1 MSITAL
7 SSMTHSASGFRESCA
22 GAVILLVAAFA
33 NSAAASNPRAVE
45 SVLPAL
51 AYGAS
56 CSSTVHVQNL
66 ADTPVSI
73 EVEAHRASGAL
84 APLAGR
90 GSRMIRLEPGQQG
103 EYRLDI
109 DEETTGAWVRMRETI
124 PESSPAPVVA
134 LSGATECRAGDQLRV
149 VNREVA
155 FPTRN
160 PWFSADT
167 ASLQG
172 ALVALVNTSEQ
183 AARASACYSAGN
195 LYSVPDPAQPV
206 TELRELCSATVDV
219 QIPPFGTREIPVER
233 NGNSHFSLRTR
244 GDAIVLQMLR
254 GGNEGVRIYSVD
266 STIRFGE
273 EVAQPNH

>member
-1 MSITAL
+1 MRRIAVRRKSV
-7 SSMTHSASGFRESCA
+7 SAA
-22 GAVILLVAAFA
+22 ILLAAFA
-33 NSAAASNPRAVE
+33 NSAAAPSQRVIE

-56 CSSTVHVQNL
+56 CSSTVRVQNL
-66 ADTPVSI
+66 ADTSVSI

-84 APLAGR
+84 AALTGIAT
-90 GSRMIRLEPGQQG
+90 RMIRLDPGQQG

-109 DEETTGAWVRMRETI
+109 DEETTAAWVRLRESV
-124 PESSPAPVVA
+124 PESRPAPVVA

-160 PWFSADT
+160 PWFSGDT
-167 ASLQG
+167 AGLRG
-172 ALVALVNTSEQ
+172 AQIALVNTSEH
-183 AARASACYSAGN
+183 AARASACYSAGS
-195 LYSVPDPAQPV
+195 LYSVPDAMQPMA
-206 TELRELCSATVDV
+206 ELRELCSATLDA

-254 GGNEGVRIYSVD
+254 GGGDGVRIFSVD
-266 STIRFGE
+266 STIQFGE
-273 EVAQPNH
+273 EVTQPKH